1 MTIVG
6 EPGAGKSRLLD
17 EFAAWVDLRP
27 ETVLY
32 LKGRSVPDLEIV
44 PRGLLRELFS
54 YRFEILDDDS
64 RGTVAAKLL
73 DGLAPLD
80 VRDAHI
86 VGRWLGFDIESDD
99 EVGDLAGSGDYG
111 VIAESLLVRF
121 LRATLETEPAV
132 LLLEDI
138 HWADG
143 DSLDTIC
150 HLVEHL
156 DDLPLLTVAASR
168 PTLDQRRP
176 DWAAGPGTSRRI
188 DLQPLTDA
196 DARGLVAE
204 ILRLVDDVPDALVD
218 LVVSH
223 SDGNP
228 FYIEE
233 LVKTLL
239 EEGVVQ
245 VASDGPWVVDLSR
258 LRAVVVP
265 PTLSG
270 VLEARLDVLPADE
283 RVAVQYA
290 SVVGRTFWDDAV
302 ATLLIG
308 RRVPTLRRRPRAR
321 PGAPARAGLAERD
334 LKLLG
339 LHGVPVQARPSA

>member
-1 MTIVG
+1 M
-6 EPGAGKSRLLD
+6 AD
-17 EFAAWVDLRP
+17 
-27 ETVLY
+27 
-32 LKGRSVPDLEIV
+32 
-44 PRGLLRELFS
+44 
-54 YRFEILDDDS
+54 
-64 RGTVAAKLL
+64 KLL

-80 VRDAHI
+80 TRDAHS
-86 VGRWLGFDIESDD
+86 VGRWLGFDIECD
-99 EVGDLAGSGDYG
+99 EEVADLAGSGDFG

-121 LRATLETEPAV
+121 LRATLQTEPAV

-138 HWADG
+138 HWADD

-156 DDLPLLTVAASR
+156 DDLPLLVVAASR

-188 DLQPLTDA
+188 DLQPLSDA

-218 LVVSH
+218 LAVAH

-228 FYIEE
+228 FYVEE

-245 VASDGPWVVDLSR
+245 VASDGPWAVDLSR
-258 LRAVVVP
+258 LRGVTVP

-270 VLEARLDVLPADE
+270 VLQARLDALPADE
-283 RVAVQYA
+283 RAALQHA
-290 SVVGRTFWDDAV
+290 SVVGRTFWDDAI
-302 ATLLIG
+302 ATLLSGNGGPDPATSAQRSTACAGASWCGGTSTRASRTARSTGSSTPSCATPPTRPCYSATGERSTPPPRHGWSCEPVSGSTSTLRPSPSISRSAASTPG
-308 RRVPTLRRRPRAR
+308 RR
-321 PGAPARAGLAERD
+321 
-334 LKLLG
+334 
-339 LHGVPVQARPSA
+339 